1 MSSVSTTWI
10 LQLSDKVTGHLK
22 NIDTNVQSVT
32 AHTGNMN
39 KILTETSAVNLTHI
53 VDSFRALKDRM
64 MEAVQPGIK
73 FQSGLAEVEAITGVT
88 GEALQ
93 SLGEK
98 ARESSKIFGTGAEES
113 LNNYKVILSRL
124 GPDIAQS
131 EDALDS
137 MNRQVLT
144 LSKTMGGDT
153 KGAVDALTTAMLQ
166 FRVDLSDPIKASEE
180 MSNMMNI
187 MAAGAKYG
195 SAEVTDISAGLK
207 VAGVAASEA
216 NVSFAETNAAL
227 QELARGGKKGAEGG
241 IALRNILGKMA
252 GMDVI
257 PKEAQEKLK
266 AYGVDMSI
274 VSDKT
279 LPLTDRL
286 RELGKAQGDATL
298 YAQMFGVENQAAAS
312 ILVRS
317 VDAQDDLKKKIEGT
331 NTATEQA
338 QTVMN
343 TFAERMKRMKARIE
357 DWGISLFNATEN
369 YIPFAEYGFSAIE
382 VLGDLKKASQGV
394 SMIMDSKLGK
404 GLKSVTKGLKIA
416 AAAGWQFIK
425 PLGIQIIQ
433 MASAT
438 VGYIAGGLAL
448 IGSYVAGLVSATAA
462 QLGFNVAVSANPI
475 GLIVIGIAAVVGAII
490 ALIKYWDK
498 IKIAIVK
505 FVKFVWKINPF
516 RFIIDLVDKIFPGFK
531 KKIGEIFDWVK
542 DKILGFWE
550 SIKEV
555 FHKVAVFF
563 GFGGDEEETEIKVK
577 VKKVKE
583 GDNQK
588 EQVVDAWY
596 GGEQTGIKPEYQP
609 TATNIVQDNVTPGSS
624 SGGGGGKVLNMTLN
638 IKNIFQS
645 IQGTASDIEDVADKV
660 TERIVTK
667 LRDAEL
673 ALG

>member
-10 LQLSDKVTGHLK
+10 LQLTDKVTGHLK
-22 NIDTNVQSVT
+22 NIDVNVQAVT
-32 AHTGNMN
+32 SHTGNMN
-39 KILTETSAVNLTHI
+39 RVLTETSAVNLTHI

-113 LNNYKVILSRL
+113 LNNYKIILSKL

-131 EDALDS
+131 EEALES
-137 MNRQVLT
+137 MNRQALT
-144 LSKTMGGDT
+144 LSKTMDGNT

-298 YAQMFGVENQAAAS
+298 FAQMFGVENQAAAS

-317 VDAQDDLKKKIEGT
+317 VDAQDQLKEKITGT

-338 QTVMN
+338 DIIMN
-343 TFAERMKRMKARIE
+343 TFAERMKRMKANIE

-369 YIPFAEYGFSAIE
+369 FIPFAEYGFSAVE

-394 SMIMDSKLGK
+394 SMIMGSKLGK
-404 GLKSVTKGLKIA
+404 GLRVVTGGLKKA
-416 AAAGWQFIK
+416 TLASWQFIK
-425 PLGIQIIQ
+425 PLAIQAIRLTA
-433 MASAT
+433 MAIGAT
-438 VGYIAGGLAL
+438 LGGFAL
-448 IGSYVAGLVSATAA
+448 IGSYVSGLVAATAA
-462 QLGFNVAVSANPI
+462 QLGFNIAVSANPI
-475 GLIVIGIAAVVGAII
+475 GLIVIGIAAVVGAVIV
-490 ALIKYWDK
+490 LIKYWDK

-505 FVKFVWKINPF
+505 FAQFVWKISPF
-516 RFIIDLVDKIFPGFK
+516 KFIIDLVEKIFPGFK

-542 DKILGFWE
+542 DKIMGFWE

-555 FHKVAVFF
+555 FHKVAAFF
-563 GFGGDEEETEIKVK
+563 GFGDDEETEVKVK
-577 VKKVKE
+577 VTKSGS
-583 GDNQK
+583 GDNFS
-588 EQVVDAWY
+588 EQFATAWD
-596 GGEQTGIKPEYQP
+596 GGKKTEIKPKYQP
-609 TATNIVQDNVTPGSS
+609 TPQNIVQDKVTPGSS

-638 IKNIFQS
+638 VNNIFQS

-667 LRDAEL
+667 LRDADI